1 MTLRPTLA
9 LHEGF
14 NDVDFRVPLQDSREV
29 GTRRGIGAPR
39 LGTRRRDRSS
49 VPWDQEKGQELCT
62 WGPGEGTGAL
72 CLGTRRRD
80 RSSVIGD
87 QEKGQELLPGD
98 QEKEQ
103 ELCDWGPGEGTG
115 ACDWGPGEGTGALR
129 LGTRR
134 RDRSSVIGDQEK

>member
-39 LGTRRRDRSS
+39 LGTRRRDRIH
-49 VPWDQEKGQELCT
+49 T

-72 CLGTRRRD
+72 YLGTRRRD
-80 RSSVIGD
+80 RSSVPGD
-87 QEKGQELLPGD
+87 QEKG
-98 QEKEQ
+98 Q

-115 ACDWGPGEGTGALR
+115 ACDWGPGEGTGAL
-129 LGTRR
+129 
-134 RDRSSVIGDQEK
+134 

>member
-1 MTLRPTLA
+1 MPGNKEKEEELLP
-9 LHEGF
+9 G
-14 NDVDFRVPLQDSREV
+14 
-29 GTRRGIGAPR
+29 
-39 LGTRRRDRSS
+39 
-49 VPWDQEKGQELCT
+49 DQEKGQELCD

-72 CLGTRRRD
+72 HLGSRRRD

-115 ACDWGPGEGTGALR
+115 ALC

-134 RDRSSVIGDQEK
+134 RDRSLSLTQIVLLNIRTFHSQLKTERN

>member
-39 LGTRRRDRSS
+39 LGTRRRDRIH
-49 VPWDQEKGQELCT
+49 T

-72 CLGTRRRD
+72 YLGTRRRD
-80 RSSVIGD
+80 RSSAPGD
-87 QEKGQELLPGD
+87 QEKGQELCAW
-98 QEKEQ
+98 EQ
-103 ELCDWGPGEGTG
+103 GEGRG
-115 ACDWGPGEGTGALR
+115 APAWGPGEGTGALR
-129 LGTRR
+129 LPFR
-134 RDRSSVIGDQEK
+134 E